1 MKGRFICFR
10 NKLALLFL
18 WVALFSFVKTCELK
32 PKSFY
37 FTEEELET
45 NIKFSF
51 TIECQF
57 ENNEKPKFFEKKTGI
72 YCKKKG
78 NKKYECEGKVD
89 KIRKIKYI
97 DKEKKKRKKKKIKKK
112 KKKKKKKKR

>member
-1 MKGRFICFR
+1 MKAGKFICFR

-18 WVALFSFVKTCELK
+18 WVALFSLVKTCELK

-37 FTEEELET
+37 FTEEELKM

-51 TIECQF
+51 TIECQI

-72 YCKKKG
+72 YCKKKEIK
-78 NKKYECEGKVD
+78 NMNAKGK
-89 KIRKIKYI
+89 
-97 DKEKKKRKKKKIKKK
+97 
-112 KKKKKKKKR
+112 